1 MNPNNPQR
9 IAIEAFDY
17 ALPEERIAKFPLAE
31 RDASKLLVYKNERFT
46 ESCFAQVADFL
57 PENAMLVFN
66 DTKVV
71 SARLRFQKESGSTIE
86 IFCLEPWQ
94 VPVASAF
101 EQRATVRWKCLI
113 GNNRR
118 WKQPVLE
125 KVFSLDGKEVRL
137 RVEREEKQA
146 DAWIVLFEW
155 NQGVSFAEI
164 LDHAG
169 EVPLPPYLHR
179 AAEAGDKERYQTIYA
194 LYQGS
199 VAAPTAG
206 LHFTPRVFES
216 LKRKR
221 IDTEYLTLHVGAGT
235 FKPVSTETIGQH
247 QMHVERLW
255 ISKEKLER
263 ILAHLGSPLI
273 AVGTTTTRTLESL
286 YWFGVQLA
294 ASPDPDGMC
303 VSQWEP
309 YQEETT
315 LTAAQALEAVLA
327 YMERKGLD
335 ELAGETSLMI
345 APPYRFRIVDG
356 LVTNF
361 HQPKSTLLLLVS
373 ALIGDAWRE
382 GYRYALEHG
391 FRFLSYGDSCLFL
404 PSAPV

>member
-1 MNPNNPQR
+1 MNPNPQS

-17 ALPEERIAKFPLAE
+17 ALPEDRIAKFPLAE
-31 RDASKLLVYKNERFT
+31 RDASKLLVYRQGAFSEA
-46 ESCFAQVADFL
+46 CFAGLADFL
-57 PENAMLVFN
+57 PEDSLLVFN

-71 SARLRFQKESGSTIE
+71 SARLLFRKESGSTIE
-86 IFCLEPWQ
+86 IFCLEPWGL
-94 VPVASAF
+94 PVASAF
-101 EQRATVRWKCLI
+101 EQRSEVRCKCLI

-125 KVFSLDGKEVRL
+125 KRFSLSGKEVCL
-137 RVEREEKQA
+137 CAEREEKMQ
-146 DAWIVLFEW
+146 DAWIVRFHW
-155 NQGVSFAEI
+155 NQEVSFAEI
-164 LDHAG
+164 LEHAG

-194 LYQGS
+194 HYQGS

-206 LHFTPRVFES
+206 LHFTPRVFGS
-216 LKRKR
+216 LKAKQ
-221 IDTEYLTLHVGAGT
+221 IETEYLTLHVGAGT
-235 FKPVSTETIGQH
+235 FKPVSSETIGEH
-247 QMHVERLW
+247 EMHVEQLW
-255 ISKEKLER
+255 IAKKKLER
-263 ILAHLGSPLI
+263 ILRHQGRPLI

-286 YWFGVQLA
+286 YWFGVQLTEN
-294 ASPDPDGMC
+294 PDTDGMH

-309 YQEETT
+309 YQKECT
-315 LTAAQALEAVLA
+315 LPAAQALEAVLA
-327 YMERKGLD
+327 YMERHNLD
-335 ELAGETSLMI
+335 FLAGETRLMI
-345 APPYRFRIVDG
+345 APPYRFRLVHG

-404 PSAPV
+404 PQNIKN